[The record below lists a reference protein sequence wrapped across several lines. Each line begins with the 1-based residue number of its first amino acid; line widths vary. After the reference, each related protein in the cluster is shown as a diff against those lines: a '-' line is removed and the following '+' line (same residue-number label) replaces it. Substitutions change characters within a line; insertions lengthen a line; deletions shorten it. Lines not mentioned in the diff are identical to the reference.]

1 MTTKGSGFDN
11 NNLILQPHGDGTVTV
26 SGGAPVTLPIE
37 TLLRE
42 LTSFLAESEEAEEK
56 LHPLLRSHPRLRNRL
71 GG

>member
-42 LTSFLAESEEAEEK
+42 LTSFLAESE
-56 LHPLLRSHPRLRNRL
+56 
-71 GG
+71 

>member
-11 NNLILQPHGDGTVTV
+11 DNLILQPHGDGTVTV

-56 LHPLLRSHPRLRNRL
+56 LHPLLLSHLKLRNRL
-71 GG
+71 AG

>member
-37 TLLRE
+37 TLVRE

-56 LHPLLRSHPRLRNRL
+56 SLPLLRSHQGLRNPL
-71 GG
+71 AG